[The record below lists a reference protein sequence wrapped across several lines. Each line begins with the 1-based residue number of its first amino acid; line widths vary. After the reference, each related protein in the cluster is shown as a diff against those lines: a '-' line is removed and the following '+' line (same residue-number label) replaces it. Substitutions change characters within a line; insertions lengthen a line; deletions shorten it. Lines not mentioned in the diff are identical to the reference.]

1 MDVMSAIT
9 ERSNMLQAYQR
20 VGRNKG
26 APGVDGVTTDA
37 LKGYL
42 QTHWQ
47 HIKQQLLEGSY
58 RPQPVRKVEIPKP
71 GGGMRMLGIPCVQR
85 LKLQVNREKSA
96 ADRPWKRSFLGYTVC
111 SRNYNIRLKVADKSV
126 KRLKGNIKALL
137 RMAKGWSIRRT
148 VNELAPKLRGWINYF
163 HHADAKGIFN
173 ELDGWLRRHLRKIL
187 WRQWKRG
194 LTRARMLM
202 RLGIAEKRAVLSTTN
217 GRGSWWNAGASHMN
231 QALPKKLFD
240 RLGLISLMD
249 SYHQLKCN
257 L

>member
-1 MDVMSAIT
+1 MDLMSAIT

-20 VGRNKG
+20 VCRNKG
-26 APGVDGVTTDA
+26 APGVDGVTTDE

-58 RPQPVRKVEIPKP
+58 RPQQVRKVEILKP

-126 KRLKGNIKALL
+126 KRFKGNLKALL
-137 RMAKGWSIRRT
+137 RMAKGWNIRRT
-148 VNELAPKLRGWINYF
+148 VSELAPKLRGWINYF
-163 HHADAKGIFN
+163 HHAGAKGVFN
-173 ELDGWLRRHLRKIL
+173 EL
-187 WRQWKRG
+187 
-194 LTRARMLM
+194 
-202 RLGIAEKRAVLSTTN
+202 
-217 GRGSWWNAGASHMN
+217 AGFVA
-231 QALPKKLFD
+231 
-240 RLGLISLMD
+240 I
-249 SYHQLKCN
+249 
-257 L
+257 